1 LSFLVFLVLKF
12 TMSEQQPKRGR
23 GRPPKKPHEIFNHT
37 RNLSTTND
45 ADIEIIQQV
54 IDIDE
59 RSNQF
64 ALDAQLAEQ
73 LANELNNS
81 NAQVDVTT
89 AGQNQ
94 PDDLEQILE
103 QIQEMERKTQAPCV
117 YERNDIYDDS
127 HLSKIEKDRM
137 LRQQQDREFQEM
149 LALDRK
155 KERERV
161 DAIDKFIINSIGT
174 AEDREAANSMF
185 QYKSNLVDDE
195 PKTINAESEKQKE
208 NSEQEPDPDPPVP
221 QTREE
226 LRLAR
231 LKFFNTKTNT

>member
-1 LSFLVFLVLKF
+1 
-12 TMSEQQPKRGR
+12 MSDQTPKRGR
-23 GRPPKKPHEIFNHT
+23 GRPPKKPQGIVNHT

-103 QIQEMERKTQAPCV
+103 QIQEMERKTQAPCI
-117 YERNDIYDDS
+117 YKRNDIYDDS

-155 KERERV
+155 KEKERV

-195 PKTINAESEKQKE
+195 TKTINAEPEKQKG
-208 NSEQEPDPDPPVP
+208 NSEQEPDPPVP

-231 LKFFNTKTNT
+231 LKFFNTITNT